1 MPVESL
7 PPTKLQIRL
16 LKLFVDELGWGG
28 GVHSLYRRLQREYG
42 KDTIHPAM
50 DQSGNVLLENGE
62 IWEEKHNPKII
73 KQHSYDSCVFVY
85 EYSLMLES

>member
-1 MPVESL
+1 MPIESL

-28 GVHSLYRRLQREYG
+28 GVHSLYRRLQREFG

-50 DQSGNVLLENGE
+50 DDKARAPATELTIAIS
-62 IWEEKHNPKII
+62 
-73 KQHSYDSCVFVY
+73 
-85 EYSLMLES
+85 